1 MKDIYQKNFLQLVQ
15 AAKSVFMEIL
25 DRNFIENLGI
35 LQLSPLDFEVNGL
48 RKTIQYQRV
57 NQQKVNHQEITKTFL
72 ARK

>member
-25 DRNFIENLGI
+25 DRNFIGNLGI

-57 NQQKVNHQEITKTFL
+57 NQQKVNHQETTKTFL

>member
-1 MKDIYQKNFLQLVQ
+1 MKDIYQKNFPQLVE

-25 DRNFIENLGI
+25 DRNFIKNLGI
-35 LQLSPLDFEVNGL
+35 LQLSPLDYEVNGL

-57 NQQKVNHQEITKTFL
+57 NQQKVNHQETTKTFL

>member
-57 NQQKVNHQEITKTFL
+57 NQQKVNHQETTKTFL